1 MEKSIWDEYPL
12 MIRCLVPTTELIHDD
27 AGMRIIPLPEE
38 KVFDLVRRKYS
49 VNREEK

>member
-1 MEKSIWDEYPL
+1 MEKLIWDEYPL
-12 MIRCLVPTTELIHDD
+12 MIRCLVPTSGVIHNDE
-27 AGMRIIPLPEE
+27 GMQIIPLSEE